1 MNGYIHICLLVISS
15 PHSILHSRV
24 PEPLTST
31 FSWKLC
37 ILSSLTSVKW
47 FHSHPFL
54 GEECLV
60 SCFLAFIC
68 FPLCA
73 ITTPSSLFT
82 CITSLFRL
90 YYLLQRQ
97 LIADFTLVFLSLTFL
112 NSILPNRA
120 KLILS
125 SVLRLFT
132 LSCLHP
138 QKIWDPE
145 AMTLSH
151 LFSFSSS
158 TV

>member
-1 MNGYIHICLLVISS
+1 MNEWIHPHLPISHLLS
-15 PHSILHSRV
+15 PQYPTFKSPRTTHINFFLKTLHSFFSNFSEMV
-24 PEPLTST
+24 PQSPQ
-31 FSWKLC
+31 
-37 ILSSLTSVKW
+37 
-47 FHSHPFL
+47 FL

-97 LIADFTLVFLSLTFL
+97 LIADFTLVFLSLSFL

-125 SVLRLFT
+125 SVLRLFS

-138 QKIWDPE
+138 QKI
-145 AMTLSH
+145 
-151 LFSFSSS
+151 
-158 TV
+158 